1 MYKLHDYQTKLVNQ
15 ARQKLSSGKKS
26 VLIVSPAGSGKSVVI
41 AEIARLALLKP
52 KGQVM
57 FTVHRKEL
65 VEQITQSFKANEV
78 DLSRCTIMTVGKIAH
93 RLDKLPKPTLII
105 TDETHH
111 SLAKTYKKIYEY
123 YENVPRLGFTASP
136 WRLSGKG
143 LGDVYESMV
152 EGPDVKW
159 LIDNHYLAPYDYYS
173 VKLIDDTALKR
184 SSTGD
189 YTNKSI
195 DDAVGKVIY
204 GDVIKTYK
212 EKVNGQKAI
221 VYAHSI
227 EFSKKVAQE
236 FNEAGI
242 SAEHADS
249 KTPAKEREK
258 IMSDFKTG
266 KIKVLCNVDL
276 ISEGFDVPDCTVVIM
291 LRPTESLVLDIQQSM
306 RCMRYKPNKKATII
320 DHVANYTRFGLP
332 DTPRTWSLEG
342 RDKKKKASGSDVPI
356 RTCPHCFAVIS
367 AAYSI
372 CPICGQEIGVENK
385 ELKVD
390 KTVKVEKIG
399 KDFHFKTDY
408 EKVRYSQMDPKDAT
422 SFRDLQKI
430 GKARGYKPGWSF
442 FQAKVRGFVHQ

>member
-1 MYKLHDYQTKLVNQ
+1 MFKLYGYQ
-15 ARQKLSSGKKS
+15 QKLIEETRKCLMNGSKS

-41 AEIARLALLKP
+41 SEFARLTVNKG
-52 KGQVM
+52 GQVL
-57 FTVHRKEL
+57 FFVHRKEL
-65 VEQITQSFKANEV
+65 IEQITNSFKKGGV
-78 DLSRCTIMTVGKIAH
+78 DLKHCTIMTVGKVAH
-93 RLDKLPKPTLII
+93 RLDKIPKPTLII
-105 TDETHH
+105 CDESHH

-123 YENVPRLGFTASP
+123 YSDVPRLGFTASP

-227 EFSKKVAQE
+227 EFSKKIAQE

-258 IMSDFKTG
+258 IMSNFKTG

-276 ISEGFDVPDCTVVIM
+276 VSEGYNVPDCSVVIM

-342 RDKKKKASGSDVPI
+342 RDKKKSGGNNSIAI

-399 KDFHFKTDY
+399 KNFHFKTDY
-408 EKVRYSQMDPKDAT
+408 EKVRYSQMKTEDAT

-442 FQAKVRGFVHQ
+442 YQAKVRGFVHQN